1 METTITELA
10 NIENFKRFLLDL
22 TEKADELKAE
32 LIGVESGQLDR
43 INGGQIKMKIQSKS
57 NPQIFYE
64 VSKSA
69 KSCTCPD
76 FKFRGHI
83 RPCKHIKELLT

>member
-43 INGGQIKMKIQSKS
+43 IVEALNINAS
-57 NPQIFYE
+57 
-64 VSKSA
+64 
-69 KSCTCPD
+69 
-76 FKFRGHI
+76 
-83 RPCKHIKELLT
+83 LLDMIESMEDKLK

>member
-1 METTITELA
+1 
-10 NIENFKRFLLDL
+10 
-22 TEKADELKAE
+22 
-32 LIGVESGQLDR
+32 
-43 INGGQIKMKIQSKS
+43 MKIQSKS

-83 RPCKHIKELLT
+83 RPCKHIKELLGIEIK